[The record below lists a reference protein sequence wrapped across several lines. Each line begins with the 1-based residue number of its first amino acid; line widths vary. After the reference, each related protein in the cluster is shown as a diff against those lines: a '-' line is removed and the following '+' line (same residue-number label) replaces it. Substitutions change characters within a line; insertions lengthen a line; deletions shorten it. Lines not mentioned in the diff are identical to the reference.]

1 MNTEKPLVN
10 KVAASGLITIDL
22 EKFYPQEEIAEL
34 DIAEF
39 LFKGLIVKEAE
50 FREKVSQTDWSQFA
64 GKHLRVFCSTDAI
77 IPPWAYM
84 LISKNCHE
92 QVLSIG
98 FGSKEKLIEKL
109 MLKNM
114 EQHLM
119 DSDYT
124 DRRILIK
131 GCSTIKTPEE
141 LYFAITA
148 ALLPVCK
155 SLMYGEA
162 CSNVPIYKQP
172 IRRTVKN

>member
-1 MNTEKPLVN
+1 MNTEKTLVN

-22 EKFYPQEEIAEL
+22 ENFYPKEEWVEL

-39 LFKGLIVKEAE
+39 LFKGLIVKEAD
-50 FREKVSQTDWSQFA
+50 FREKVSQKDWSQYA
-64 GKHLRVFCSTDAI
+64 GKHLRIFCSADAI

-84 LISKNCHE
+84 LISKHAHE
-92 QVLSIG
+92 QVYSIG

-119 DSDYT
+119 DNDYR
-124 DRRILIK
+124 DKRILIK
-131 GCSTIKTPEE
+131 GCSTVKTPEE
-141 LYFAITA
+141 VYFAITA
-148 ALLPVCK
+148 ALLPICK

-172 IRRTVKN
+172 IRRKVKN